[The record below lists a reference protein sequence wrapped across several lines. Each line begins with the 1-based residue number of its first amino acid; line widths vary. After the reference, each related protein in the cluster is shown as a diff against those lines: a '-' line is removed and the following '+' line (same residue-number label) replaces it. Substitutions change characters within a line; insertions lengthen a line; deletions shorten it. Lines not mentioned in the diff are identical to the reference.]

1 MKLVRGLVLV
11 ALTTVPAAASAAP
24 PDKADKDGLLTLYLL
39 SVAADRCGF
48 PMSAKQADALD
59 REAKALVEKMRIGAR
74 ENDAIYSEA
83 DLTFERQGPKA
94 CDRNGAFAKGFRQT
108 LQKATGQ

>member
-1 MKLVRGLVLV
+1 MKLVRGLAFLV
-11 ALTTVPAAASAAP
+11 ALAAAPAAASP
-24 PDKADKDGLLTLYLL
+24 PHKGDKDGLLTLYLL

-48 PMSAKQADALD
+48 PITSKQADALD
-59 REAKALVEKMRIGAR
+59 REAKALVEKMKLGSR

-94 CDRNGAFAKGFRQT
+94 CDRDSSFAKGFRQT
-108 LQKATGQ
+108 LQKITGQ